1 MAVGA
6 EDQRRPLTSP
16 SFPILGCDYLNL
28 RSSSIVRAI
37 WEEAGGL
44 LDFLTVISD
53 VNNNST
59 GGRHTDLMK

>member
-28 RSSSIVRAI
+28 RSRSIVRAVL
-37 WEEAGGL
+37 EEAGGL

-53 VNNNST
+53 VNNN
-59 GGRHTDLMK
+59 